1 MAHILVVDNDVRNTE
16 RLATAWRASHH
27 VQACA
32 TETDAL
38 SALGPRR
45 IDLVITEYRLPDGSG
60 LDLLQR
66 IKATSRA
73 LPVIM
78 LTAFGSEW
86 TCARALKLGVRDYFV
101 KPCNPSTLERSIR
114 LILRV
119 SASRR
124 AFRENAL
131 TDPGELSD
139 RGGTPPSAV
148 PANGVEELVQFI
160 HQHYWE
166 SISFSEAARHAG
178 VSKFAFSRRFKALM
192 RVSFRAYLQDVR
204 VRNARELLLVPGY
217 SITEI
222 AQMLGFGDLPRFDKV
237 FKRFEGISPSAY
249 RSLTAPANRHPNA
262 PDRIPADSHL
272 DTVGPRED
280 WHQSDTHG

>member
-1 MAHILVVDNDVRNTE
+1 M
-16 RLATAWRASHH
+16 
-27 VQACA
+27 
-32 TETDAL
+32 
-38 SALGPRR
+38 
-45 IDLVITEYRLPDGSG
+45 
-60 LDLLQR
+60 
-66 IKATSRA
+66 
-73 LPVIM
+73 
-78 LTAFGSEW
+78 
-86 TCARALKLGVRDYFV
+86 
-101 KPCNPSTLERSIR
+101 
-114 LILRV
+114 
-119 SASRR
+119 
-124 AFRENAL
+124 
-131 TDPGELSD
+131 
-139 RGGTPPSAV
+139 
-148 PANGVEELVQFI
+148 QFI
-160 HQHYWE
+160 HQRYWE

-204 VRNARELLLVPGY
+204 VRKARELLLVPGY

-249 RSLTAPANRHPNA
+249 RSLTAPANRPPNV